1 MQQMLGKLAWGR
13 RRKGEAREQ
22 RNSTARGD
30 RRQRLRDVPTS
41 PRQTIRRREG
51 WTEEDRTNCLAGVHR
66 DSCDPSVR
74 VPEENVTAAGSNELK
89 ADSFEDSDDFL
100 ALQPGK
106 PRHTEI
112 C

>member
-1 MQQMLGKLAWGR
+1 MQQMLGKLAWEEEGR
-13 RRKGEAREQ
+13 ENRESKVTLPQEATEGNDSEMFQ
-22 RNSTARGD
+22 QVLD
-30 RRQRLRDVPTS
+30 RQFGIAKDGPKKT
-41 PRQTIRRREG
+41 G
-51 WTEEDRTNCLAGVHR
+51 TNCLAGVHR

>member
-1 MQQMLGKLAWGR
+1 MLGKLAWEEEGR
-13 RRKGEAREQ
+13 ENRESRITLAQ
-22 RNSTARGD
+22 VGIEGNDSEMFQQVLD
-30 RRQRLRDVPTS
+30 RQFGIAKDGPNKT
-41 PRQTIRRREG
+41 
-51 WTEEDRTNCLAGVHR
+51 RTNCLAGVHR

-74 VPEENVTAAGSNELK
+74 VPEENVTAAGSNDFK
-89 ADSFEDSDDFL
+89 TDSFEDSDDFF